1 LRWVSLQWVRDFHRS
16 PSGLVST
23 TFLLQDESGL
33 SHSAVGMT
41 SPRSRKMKPPASLA
55 TPPFKGRF
63 SAHRRSWKRK
73 REEVGPWQIS
83 RQADVL
89 PKRNLS
95 LSSLPLLH

>member
-1 LRWVSLQWVRDFHRS
+1 
-16 PSGLVST
+16 
-23 TFLLQDESGL
+23 
-33 SHSAVGMT
+33 
-41 SPRSRKMKPPASLA
+41 MKPPASLA

-63 SAHRRSWKRK
+63 SAPRRSWKRK